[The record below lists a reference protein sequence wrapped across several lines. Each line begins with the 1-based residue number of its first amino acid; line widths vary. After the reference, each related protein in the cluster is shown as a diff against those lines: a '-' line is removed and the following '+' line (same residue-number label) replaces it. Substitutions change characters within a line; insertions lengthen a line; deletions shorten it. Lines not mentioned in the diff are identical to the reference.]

1 MFCRYADWLVSTMN
15 TRTSAELEVVPGGV
29 PNPDPSSVSPL
40 RESHFELD
48 SAAIVDFDDV
58 VNYVQRHKGRPE
70 GYCKSKVSAGAGVSA
85 VFKCRFGYPYTE
97 CGQTRLSL
105 MS

>member
-1 MFCRYADWLVSTMN
+1 MSTMN

-70 GYCKSKVSAGAGVSA
+70 GGTARVRLAQVRVCPPCSSVGLA
-85 VFKCRFGYPYTE
+85 
-97 CGQTRLSL
+97 TRIQSVGRRD
-105 MS
+105 